1 MTNLLDKF
9 IPHFKNLNFVSLGF
23 KKLQKKTEVKKIF
36 EAIEEFSKTSE
47 IRYVGGCVRKIINN
61 QEVED
66 IDLAVNLT
74 PKEVCLALKKKK
86 IKFYETG
93 IKHGTITALI
103 KKHKYEIT
111 SLRKDIETDG
121 RHAKVEF
128 SKDWYEDALRRDFTI
143 NAIYSD
149 IKGNLYDPFD
159 GKKDLESGEIKF
171 IGYGDKRIK
180 EDYLRILRYL
190 RFFLEYSKKKH
201 NPNTVS
207 IIKKNLDGLSKIS
220 SERLIDEF
228 KKLVKSKGL
237 VKLYKDQFCL
247 EIIILIFPQLKNIN
261 ILNNIKEEDI
271 KNVDFIILISL
282 LIIDASDNTEYF
294 LYKFNLSNYDKKR
307 ILFLKNF
314 NLKPLNKNTFIKENL
329 WKIFYINGKQS
340 LYDVLNYQM
349 LKSKKSKIKLLELSE
364 FFKDKK
370 PPLLPIKAN
379 FLINEYMLSEGK
391 ELGLKLKTIEEKW
404 LNNNFKI
411 TENEIKKIILN

>member
-171 IGYGDKRIK
+171 IGDGDKRIK